1 MPIKKT
7 SYLYA
12 NKDGIYIFQI
22 FIPVY
27 MRHLW
32 NGRRSLKKSTGTRD
46 IMQARIFRDQYLLEF
61 RKLQLMMKPDNP
73 INRIHSAISDLH
85 LLAGISSNITSPA
98 AVPAERG
105 KPASPKLIDVSKEY
119 TEQYKD
125 RRSYS
130 TLSKSVRAVSAFTKS
145 IKRPT
150 ITINGIGRRVVSDFL
165 EVNRDKFSRQTLQ
178 NWLTCLGTLYDFARR
193 KYDNIAPD
201 NPFHGHNLEARQTNE
216 SYQPFEP
223 NQLQVLTKEAGDEIK
238 DVIIIG
244 LYSGMRLDEI
254 ASIKRDEI
262 ITIEGVRC
270 FYVSKSK
277 TKAGIRHVPIH
288 SLLFGIVDKYLEQN
302 NGEYL
307 LPQSNKIKRAD
318 GKRGPWYSQAFT
330 RLRRRVLPAATDRQC
345 FHSLRGHFITC
356 LDRAGVPEQR
366 IGAITGHTEKK
377 AKTEAF
383 KTYSQ
388 GAGMKELSDYVEL
401 ISYPEIESGL

>member
-1 MPIKKT
+1 
-7 SYLYA
+7 
-12 NKDGIYIFQI
+12 
-22 FIPVY
+22 
-27 MRHLW
+27 
-32 NGRRSLKKSTGTRD
+32 
-46 IMQARIFRDQYLLEF
+46 MQARIFRDQYLLEF

-73 INRIHSAISDLH
+73 ITRIHSAVTDLH
-85 LLAGISSNITSPA
+85 LLAGVSSSITTPA
-98 AVPAERG
+98 TIPAERG
-105 KPASPKLIDVSKEY
+105 KPASPKLTDVSKEY
-119 TEQYKD
+119 AEQYKD

-130 TLSKSVRAVSAFTKS
+130 TLSKSVRVVSAFTNS

-150 ITINGIGRRVVSDFL
+150 ITINGIGRRLVSDFL
-165 EVNRDKFSRQTLQ
+165 EANQDKFSRQTLQ

-216 SYQPFEP
+216 SSQPFELH
-223 NQLQVLTKEAGDEIK
+223 QLQALIKEAGSEIR

-254 ASIKRDEI
+254 ASIKRVEI
-262 ITIEGVRC
+262 IKVEGVRC

-277 TKAGIRHVPIH
+277 TKAGVRHVPIH
-288 SLLFGIVDKYLEQN
+288 SLLISIVDKYLAQN

-330 RLRRRVLPAATDRQC
+330 RLRRRVLSAATDRQC

-366 IGAITGHTEKK
+366 IGAITGHTEQK

-383 KTYSQ
+383 RTYSK
-388 GAGMKELSDYVEL
+388 GAGMKELWEYVEL
-401 ISYPEIESGL
+401 VSYPCL

>member
-1 MPIKKT
+1 
-7 SYLYA
+7 
-12 NKDGIYIFQI
+12 
-22 FIPVY
+22 

-73 INRIHSAISDLH
+73 ITRIHSAISDLH
-85 LLAGISSNITSPA
+85 LLAGVSSSITTPA
-98 AVPAERG
+98 TIPAERG
-105 KPASPKLIDVSKEY
+105 KPASPKLVDVSKEY

-145 IKRPT
+145 IKRPA
-150 ITINGIGRRVVSDFL
+150 ITINGIGRRIVSDFL
-165 EVNRDKFSRQTLQ
+165 EVNQDKFSRQTLQ

-223 NQLQVLTKEAGDEIK
+223 NQLQVLTKEAGDEIR

-254 ASIKRDEI
+254 SSIKRDEI

-270 FYVSKSK
+270 FFVSKSK

-288 SLLFGIVDKYLEQN
+288 SLLIGIVDKYLEQN

-330 RLRRRVLPAATDRQC
+330 RLRRRVLPMATDRQC

-388 GAGMKELSDYVEL
+388 GAGMQELSNYVEL
-401 ISYPEIESGL
+401 VRYPEIA